1 MSTSEDLLL
10 EQAESGSWF
19 VYLLLLTDCTAFKVG
34 FTCNPLQRV
43 YAFHHRYFEAFDLD
57 QSLLIDV
64 YTCEAARELETELK
78 RLLAPNRV
86 AAPSWVA
93 VEAGGITE
101 WFSAVF
107 FSDAL
112 AHVREHGVAHTQQ
125 LVELRS
131 QLEITLGIH
140 REQFERW
147 TVSELQY
154 IDMLA
159 RNIKTS
165 GAARERLHRLGAWM
179 DAYRRFDIQVF
190 ADAPDIRQALH
201 ELQSSRNFWP

>member
-1 MSTSEDLLL
+1 MSRSEDLLL
-10 EQAESGSWF
+10 EQAETGSWF

-34 FTCNPLQRV
+34 FTCNPLQRI
-43 YAFHHRYFEAFDLD
+43 YAFHRRYFEAFDLD

-64 YTCEAARELETELK
+64 YTCEAARELEAELK
-78 RLLAPNRV
+78 RMLAQNRV

-93 VEAGGITE
+93 AQAGGITE

-112 AHVREHGVAHTQQ
+112 AHVRQHGAAHTQR

-131 QLEITLGIH
+131 QMETSLVTH
-140 REQFERW
+140 RDQFERW

-154 IDMLA
+154 IDLLA
-159 RNIKTS
+159 RNSKTN
-165 GAARERLHRLGAWM
+165 GAARERMQRLGDWM
-179 DAYRRFDIQVF
+179 DAYRRFDIPVF
-190 ADAPDIRQALH
+190 AEAPEIRQALR
-201 ELQSSRNFWP
+201 ELQSSRNFWR